1 MRWREGRRGR
11 WIASG
16 MLVQALAHTCG
27 QSANLG
33 RGLMQVGD
41 HDDREATEVRAL
53 FEAGE
58 L

>member
-1 MRWREGRRGR
+1 MV
-11 WIASG
+11 
-16 MLVQALAHTCG
+16 VQALAHTGG
-27 QSANLG
+27 QIANLG
-33 RGLMQVGD
+33 RGLMQVVD